1 MLNLMS
7 QIFKEQNYRHALLW
21 INQMGVYIS
30 ILLLKLLF
38 AFFDLQNISIGEF
51 RPTNL
56 PSDTV
61 HLMQTNHL
69 YNYTQKKI

>member
-1 MLNLMS
+1 
-7 QIFKEQNYRHALLW
+7 
-21 INQMGVYIS
+21 MGVYVS

-69 YNYTQKKI
+69 YNYTQKKN

>member
-1 MLNLMS
+1 
-7 QIFKEQNYRHALLW
+7 
-21 INQMGVYIS
+21 MGVYIS

-51 RPTNL
+51 SSTNL
-56 PSDTV
+56 PSNTI

-69 YNYTQKKI
+69 YNCTQKKINGYHVDGRQSMR